1 VLTFIHSRK
10 FGYVALT
17 LAVLALEVVF
27 AWRISLVYGEILQ
40 GQGTP
45 TEVAVLKWAVFLA
58 VAVFG
63 FVLATHRHYGVA
75 AIRERV
81 KQGARAGALGV
92 FVAVLVIVAHDWGA
106 AIYTVFGKGQAPTP
120 GLVAVTVGMCG
131 LVLVPF
137 LIGRMA
143 LAMAESLQDE
153 QEAIFEREKRRVEQ
167 RQELAALRQRP
178 REQRHAIP
186 AAPRRSLWQRGA
198 AVQTQAAS
206 GGEADPFA
214 ERQPV
219 ASS

>member
-1 VLTFIHSRK
+1 MLTFIHSRK

-27 AWRISLVYGEILQ
+27 AWRISLVYGELLQ

-106 AIYTVFGKGQAPTP
+106 AIYTVFGKGQAPNP
-120 GLVAVTVGMCG
+120 GLVMVTVGMCG

-143 LAMAESLQDE
+143 QAMAESLQDE
-153 QEAIFEREKRRVEQ
+153 QEEGFQRQKRKVEQ
-167 RQELAALRQRP
+167 QQQLAALRQGTGSRT
-178 REQRHAIP
+178 A
-186 AAPRRSLWQRGA
+186 RRLEAVERRASLWQRRA
-198 AVQTQAAS
+198 PAQAE
-206 GGEADPFA
+206 GGEVDPL
-214 ERQPV
+214 EQGQPV